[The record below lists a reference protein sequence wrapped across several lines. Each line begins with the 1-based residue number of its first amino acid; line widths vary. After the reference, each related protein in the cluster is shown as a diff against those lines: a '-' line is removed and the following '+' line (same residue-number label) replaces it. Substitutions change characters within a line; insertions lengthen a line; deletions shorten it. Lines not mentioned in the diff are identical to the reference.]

1 MPGYSNM
8 FTRATRIRTVQ
19 VSVPPK
25 MSQSGRCRPLSGFY
39 DLIHLPRIPD
49 GRGTLTVIEG
59 GGQVPFAIA
68 RVYYLYDVPASAT
81 RAGHAHH
88 QLTQLI
94 IAASGSFDVNL
105 DNGFE
110 KRTIHLDRP
119 YRGLLLRPMVWRTI
133 DSFSGGALCLVIA
146 SIPYDE
152 ADYIH
157 DYDAFRRLAQA
168 AE

>member
-1 MPGYSNM
+1 
-8 FTRATRIRTVQ
+8 
-19 VSVPPK
+19 
-25 MSQSGRCRPLSGFY
+25 MSDPDRHRPLSSGFELL
-39 DLIHLPRIPD
+39 DLPRIPER
-49 GRGTLTVIEG
+49 RGSLTFIEG
-59 GGQVPFAIA
+59 GRHVPFDIA

-88 QLTQLI
+88 RLIQLI

-110 KRTIHLDRP
+110 KGTVHLDRP

-133 DSFSGGALCLVIA
+133 DSFSGGAMCLVIA

-152 ADYIH
+152 ADYIR
-157 DYDAFRRLAQA
+157 DYDAFLRLSRD

>member
-1 MPGYSNM
+1 
-8 FTRATRIRTVQ
+8 
-19 VSVPPK
+19 
-25 MSQSGRCRPLSGFY
+25 
-39 DLIHLPRIPD
+39 
-49 GRGTLTVIEG
+49 
-59 GGQVPFAIA
+59 
-68 RVYYLYDVPASAT
+68 
-81 RAGHAHH
+81 
-88 QLTQLI
+88 LTQLI

-110 KRTIHLDRP
+110 KGTIHLDRP